1 MSVYLVRHGE
11 SVANKDLVLSGAF
24 DHPLTNDGRTQA
36 RQAGRRLRG
45 VRFAGVFTSVLVRAV
60 ETATLILEE
69 CAGHGG
75 EWTRDARLNER
86 DFGIYENVAQDWI
99 AENHGRDILHKVHT
113 DVGFRIDRGE
123 SIRDVFERASRYFDE
138 TIKPATTEGDILV
151 VSHGNVTK
159 CLIAHCVGWPVEII
173 PEVPMWNGLVTRLNV

>member
-11 SVANKDLVLSGAF
+11 SVANKDLVLSGVF
-24 DHPLTNDGRTQA
+24 DHPLTNDGRIQA
-36 RQAGRRLRG
+36 RQVGHRLRG
-45 VRFAGVFTSVLVRAV
+45 VRFAGVFTSVLARAV
-60 ETATLILEE
+60 ETAALILEE
-69 CAGHGG
+69 CGGHGG
-75 EWTRDARLNER
+75 QWVRDARLNER

-99 AENHGRDILHKVHT
+99 AENHGRDTLRKVHA

-123 SIRDVFERASRYFDE
+123 SIRDVFERASSYFDKA
-138 TIKPATTEGDILV
+138 IRPAAAEGDILV